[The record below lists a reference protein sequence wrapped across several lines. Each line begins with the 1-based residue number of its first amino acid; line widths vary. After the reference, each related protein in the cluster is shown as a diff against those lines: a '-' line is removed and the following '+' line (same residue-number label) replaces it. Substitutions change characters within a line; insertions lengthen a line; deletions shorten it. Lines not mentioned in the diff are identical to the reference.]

1 MQGQKTLSFS
11 YNMHLF
17 LPYLLNDS
25 QTIRS
30 TIHFSK
36 PLLHVMLICA
46 DWSISIKAV
55 FVSF

>member
-1 MQGQKTLSFS
+1 MQ
-11 YNMHLF
+11 LF

-36 PLLHVMLICA
+36 SDANMWWLVELI
-46 DWSISIKAV
+46 
-55 FVSF
+55 